1 MGAPK
6 HKWSQEE
13 ESALRCAV
21 VKHGPGRWRT
31 ILKDPDFSRVLYLRS
46 NVDLKDKWRNICVMG
61 HGSGSGSRSKSSV
74 AFKRTHG
81 SSLPSDEEILGMVDT
96 KNFSTIATGS
106 SALQVSSPRTPNW
119 LDSLITEAISTMK
132 EHGGSCKTAI
142 GNYIQERYE
151 VPPNF
156 KKLLSSKLKYLS
168 ACRTGKLIKDKHKY
182 RIPNST
188 PLSSHKKRHL
198 GTSSDKKSVTSLSS
212 PETDRDEMSVETES
226 EDDAELARMMIVDI
240 HEAAEIAAQAVAEA
254 EAAMVE
260 ADEAAKQ
267 AEIAEAEAEAAQA
280 FAEEVSKTLKGISN
294 CNVMIHS

>member
-13 ESALRCAV
+13 ESALRSAI
-21 VKHGPGRWRT
+21 VKHGPGKWRT

-46 NVDLKDKWRNICVMG
+46 NVDLKDKWRNISVMG
-61 HGSGSGSRSKSSV
+61 YGSGSGSRSKSSV
-74 AFKRTHG
+74 AVKKTHG
-81 SSLPSDEEILGMVDT
+81 SLPSDEEILKMVDS
-96 KNFSTIATGS
+96 KNFSTTGS
-106 SALQVSSPRTPNW
+106 SALQVPSPRTPNW
-119 LDSLITEAISTMK
+119 LDSLINEAISNMK
-132 EHGGSCKTAI
+132 EGGSSKTAI

-156 KKLLSSKLKYLS
+156 KTLLSSKLKYLS
-168 ACRTGKLIKDKHKY
+168 ACGTGKLIKVKRKY
-182 RIPNST
+182 SIPNST
-188 PLSSHKKRHL
+188 ALSSHKKRHL
-198 GTSSDKKSVTSLSS
+198 GTLSDKKSIPSLSS
-212 PETDRDEMSVETES
+212 PETDRDEMSVQTKS

-267 AEIAEAEAEAAQA
+267 ADVAEAEAEAAQA
-280 FAEEVSKTLKGISN
+280 FAQEVSKTLKGIDN
-294 CNVMIHS
+294 CSR